1 MGPIG
6 PLGPIAGPQSFMEL
20 AGQGFPPLPP
30 PPIPLPGM
38 NDSPL
43 EFSTNKNQ
51 PPVVRETSDDS
62 SDRRSDKNDNRR
74 DRENRDSRD
83 ARDNNR
89 RWYSI
94 FIRLVR
100 IVWKKMTSNNYSLVQ
115 FICLKSSYS
124 LCIILPKVKGRSQRQ
139 TRQRS
144 WQEGGEERPRSKGRS
159 KSRREK

>member
-51 PPVVRETSDDS
+51 PPIVRETSDDS

-83 ARDNNR
+83 TRDNNR
-89 RWYSI
+89 R
-94 FIRLVR
+94 
-100 IVWKKMTSNNYSLVQ
+100 
-115 FICLKSSYS
+115 
-124 LCIILPKVKGRSQRQ
+124 
-139 TRQRS
+139 
-144 WQEGGEERPRSKGRS
+144 
-159 KSRREK
+159 